1 MGVKTKNGRT
11 AMRKI
16 ENAKLNELV
25 LQAIYKDE
33 FLSGLADFRDG
44 DFSAI
49 GRVSDLYND
58 ARVII
63 EGSPEE
69 VFELLKTSQ
78 VGIYK
83 VEGFD
88 VVIIDDPTFGTYVYK
103 IDGDGLNFAEHLSVD
118 LIDINKFKKILSE
131 L

>member
-1 MGVKTKNGRT
+1 
-11 AMRKI
+11 MRKI
-16 ENAKLNELV
+16 ENTQLNEMV

-33 FLSGLADFRDG
+33 FLSGLADFKDG

-49 GRVSDLYND
+49 NRVSDLYGD
-58 ARVII
+58 AKVIV
-63 EGSPEE
+63 EGTPEE

-83 VEGFD
+83 VEGMD
-88 VVIIDDPTFGTYVYK
+88 IVIIDDPSFGTYVYK
-103 IDGDGLNFAEHLSVD
+103 IDGDGLNFVEHLSVD
-118 LIDINKFKKILSE
+118 LIDINKFKKILRE